1 MKAMGVKE
9 EFIKIALQYLHE
21 WKKDPTYKL
30 FNSHKRFIE
39 MFRIIEKSEP
49 LRQNIALN
57 DIEDKL
63 GMVCTY
69 LDKNLED
76 ITDEDFVQY
85 LKSDVLVSKKYMF
98 YFPLYN
104 LSKFP
109 NKLKIGFSTVILFED
124 IPKKVQDSFIK
135 AWKHEYFINRGY
147 SLTEQDFIDYSKKR
161 VFLSV
166 SVEANGYTKA
176 SEKASILLNDSLNIL
191 RFLYSEDI
199 SANDYYWIIEGSNS
213 SGGTIGYERNYRVW
227 IAWFNN
233 FRISVP
239 LLTEIITKLN
249 PTTLEKKIGN
259 MLKLYGIQTS
269 VRNSSTKFVLLIT
282 CLESLLLTSSDK
294 DYLGWKVSEKTAFL
308 VGKDGKDRIEINN
321 YTKLAY
327 RKRSRFIHADA
338 KKKADFIEEF
348 DVLKLQKLVRR
359 VLDKLLTLR
368 ANGYTEIQDVGDAK
382 NVEEYID
389 QIKFSSFKA

>member
-30 FNSHKRFIE
+30 FNPHKRFIE

-124 IPKKVQDSFIK
+124 IPKKVQDSFIE

>member
-1 MKAMGVKE
+1 
-9 EFIKIALQYLHE
+9 
-21 WKKDPTYKL
+21 
-30 FNSHKRFIE
+30 
-39 MFRIIEKSEP
+39 
-49 LRQNIALN
+49 
-57 DIEDKL
+57 
-63 GMVCTY
+63 MVCTY

-124 IPKKVQDSFIK
+124 IPKKVQDSFIE

-227 IAWFNN
+227 IAWFDN